1 MEIRDPVH
9 GSIAIDDAEKQ
20 IILHPFFQRLRNIKQ
35 LGFSE
40 FVFPGATHTRYLHSI
55 GVMHVGSLVFEA
67 LFKGKTSADHRRL
80 KETLRLGCL
89 LHDIGHAPMSHATES
104 VMPLVSALK
113 LPPRFMSKKD
123 RQASHEDYTLK
134 SIVDSSFTES
144 FAQVRAKYGVTPEA
158 VAELVLGETSD
169 PAYFTVEGVNW
180 FPLLH
185 QLVSSEMDCD
195 RMDYLLRD
203 SYFCGVSYGKFDL
216 DWIIDNLKP
225 CIENDLA
232 YLGISERAVSTF
244 DDFLISRF
252 HMFMMVY
259 FHYRAVCLEQMLT
272 RYFSSS
278 GNEYSIPA
286 DIEAYLEHDD
296 PYLMKTL
303 KKSKNV
309 WAQRIV
315 LNDVPQKILET
326 FGKDG
331 LVTMSKLE
339 SYLKTE
345 GIDYILCSSQGRLSK
360 YYNDAAPA
368 KTFPM
373 KVVREG
379 GVSRKMTH
387 LNVNEATDLFDKYQK
402 SHAVT
407 RLHLDF
413 EQLPASQK
421 SHIIQIINSN

>member
-9 GSIAIDDAEKQ
+9 GSIAIDDAERQ

-104 VMPLVSALK
+104 VMPLVSALN
-113 LPPRFMSKKD
+113 LPARFRPKKD

-144 FAQVRAKYGVTPEA
+144 FAQVRADFGVTPEA

-225 CIENDLA
+225 CVENNFA

-272 RYFSSS
+272 RYFNSS
-278 GNEYSIPA
+278 GNEYMIPA

-296 PYLMKTL
+296 PFLMKTL
-303 KKSKNV
+303 RKSKNV

-331 LVTMSKLE
+331 LATMQKLE

-360 YYNDAAPA
+360 YYNDASPA

-379 GVSRKMTH
+379 GVSRRMTH

-413 EQLPASQK
+413 EQLPAQQK